1 MLMELL
7 SETVV
12 SRGTSSVA
20 TNFMDKW
27 THLLLYDLHLVKED
41 SEKACGDVKLGR
53 KSTSGY
59 LLVTGLCSMVP
70 ASLPIF
76 HLDSIISFANHTAE

>member
-1 MLMELL
+1 
-7 SETVV
+7 
-12 SRGTSSVA
+12 
-20 TNFMDKW
+20 MDSYPA
-27 THLLLYDLHLVKED
+27 YDLQLVKKD

-70 ASLPIF
+70 ASLPYIF
-76 HLDSIISFANHTAE
+76 I